1 MRVII
6 VGAGLSGL
14 MAAQSLHQQGHDVT
28 VFDKGRGVGGR
39 LATRR
44 IGNATLDHGAQFFTV
59 RSETFSRHVDGWL
72 RAGVVHEW
80 CRGFADND
88 GHPRYVGTRGMS
100 GVAKHL
106 ADGLDVRVSHLVFS
120 LDVGDDSVTVV
131 TDDGARHEC
140 DAVILTAPLPQSF
153 SLLFGAGI
161 EMPADLRSIDYDRT
175 LGLLAVL
182 DSPDHNVPTPGG
194 LQVPDDTFSF
204 IGDNSA
210 KRVSAAPAL
219 TFHANPEVS
228 LRHFDDDL
236 DSIHRLLLDAAQ
248 PWIGNSRVVES
259 QPKKWRFATPQ
270 KSWPDP
276 CWVAPGGRIV
286 LAGDAFAGP
295 KVEGAALSGLAAAT
309 AVTGF
314 SPDSGSVS

>member
-1 MRVII
+1 MRINI

-14 MAAQSLHQQGHDVT
+14 MAACELHARGHEVT

-44 IGNATLDHGAQFFTV
+44 IGDATLDHGAQFFTV
-59 RSETFSRHVDGWL
+59 RSEEFAQHVDTWVK
-72 RAGVVHEW
+72 AGVVHEW

-100 GVAKHL
+100 GIAKHL
-106 ADGLDVRVSHLVFS
+106 AQGLDVRVANLVFS
-120 LDVGDDSVTVV
+120 LENHDDSVTVI

-153 SLLFGAGI
+153 SLLFGAGV

-182 DSPDHNVPTPGG
+182 DSADHNVPGPGG
-194 LQVPDDTFSF
+194 LQFPDDTFSF

-210 KRVSAAPAL
+210 KGVSSAPAL
-219 TFHANPEVS
+219 TFHANPGFS
-228 LRHFDDDL
+228 LRHFDDDP
-236 DSIHRLLLDAAQ
+236 DDIHRLLLAAAE
-248 PWIGNSRVVES
+248 PWLGRANIVES

-270 KSWPDP
+270 ASWPDP

-286 LAGDAFAGP
+286 LAGDVFAGP
-295 KVEGAALSGLAAAT
+295 KVEGAALSGLVAAGAI
-309 AVTGF
+309 VT
-314 SPDSGSVS
+314 SVAP